1 MYRNWTY
8 PLFPHDQVVDSR
20 GRQQRQVTG
29 RPLFT
34 LLDRAACLRPACSSA
49 SRNNANDIVAVRTL
63 IGRLEIDLT
72 FYAIYDISADPD
84 FVATPSQV
92 NATRSLHRG
101 ALCGD
106 VRRWR
111 KSGTNKPL
119 CQTSI
124 QTSGDRIFV
133 SPATDERP
141 HFECS
146 LVARPMWPNHAELQ
160 WMKGDPIGL
169 E

>member
-1 MYRNWTY
+1 M
-8 PLFPHDQVVDSR
+8 
-20 GRQQRQVTG
+20 
-29 RPLFT
+29 
-34 LLDRAACLRPACSSA
+34 
-49 SRNNANDIVAVRTL
+49 TL
-63 IGRLEIDLT
+63 IGGLEIDLT

-84 FVATPSQV
+84 FVATLSQV

-111 KSGTNKPL
+111 KSGTNEPL

-133 SPATDERP
+133 CPATDERP
-141 HFECS
+141 YFEGR
-146 LVARPMWPNHAELQ
+146 LVARLMWPNHAELQ
-160 WMKGDPIGL
+160 WMKEPPNRVEVTELGSRKTALPRTSQARCPPTGDAGYL
-169 E
+169 TM

>member
-1 MYRNWTY
+1 MISL
-8 PLFPHDQVVDSR
+8 PF
-20 GRQQRQVTG
+20 G
-29 RPLFT
+29 
-34 LLDRAACLRPACSSA
+34 
-49 SRNNANDIVAVRTL
+49 TL
-63 IGRLEIDLT
+63 IGGLEIDLT

-84 FVATPSQV
+84 FVATLSQV

-111 KSGTNKPL
+111 KSGTNEPL
-119 CQTSI
+119 CQTCV

-133 SPATDERP
+133 CPATDKRP
-141 HFECS
+141 HFEGS

-160 WMKGDPIGL
+160 WMKDRPIGL
-169 E
+169 ERQNLARGGQHYRAPARPVVDPLVMPDI